1 MVEPWWRDL
10 LLVVLGAILGAVFAL
25 AGQFFL
31 EKWRVARHRKA
42 LRMVLREELRAV
54 RFDAPNQTFGAFT
67 SQTFDQLFADVA
79 LLLPLVT
86 AQTVIRYHFRMKHL
100 EGRIREWDPL
110 TLPTIDHVKEMEGI
124 RRLAGQGTLVKLA
137 EELEG

>member
-1 MVEPWWRDL
+1 MEPWWRDP

-42 LRMVLREELRAV
+42 LRMVLREELCAV

-100 EGRIREWDPL
+100 EERIQVGDPH

-124 RRLAGQGTLVKLA
+124 RDSLVRDLAS
-137 EELEG
+137 

>member
-1 MVEPWWRDL
+1 MEPWWRDP

-42 LRMVLREELRAV
+42 LRMVLREELCAV
-54 RFDAPNQTFGAFT
+54 RFDAPNQTFGGFT

-100 EGRIREWDPL
+100 EERIREGDPR

-124 RRLAGQGTLVKLA
+124 RDSLVRDLAR
-137 EELEG
+137 

>member
-1 MVEPWWRDL
+1 MEPWWRDP

-42 LRMVLREELRAV
+42 LRMVLREELCAV
-54 RFDAPNQTFGAFT
+54 RFDAPNQTFGGFT

-100 EGRIREWDPL
+100 KEFMKGTDPR
-110 TLPTIDHVKEMEGI
+110 TFPTIDNIREMEGI
-124 RRLAGQGTLVKLA
+124 RDSLLKKLS
-137 EELEG
+137 